1 MTLKGIYN
9 KINKKIV
16 AGSSSERKIQ
26 YLRKLGVKIGKNC
39 YIETLAFS
47 TEPFLIEIGDHVAIA
62 FGTDFITHDG
72 GIWCFRDEL
81 NNGDIFGRI
90 KIGNNILIGSKC
102 TILPNTIIG
111 DNSIVG
117 AGSVVRGNFP
127 DNSVIVGN
135 PAKVVMK
142 MNVQKFLYLQ
152 NPGFLR
158 SKNLDSSEREN
169 LIKKHFG
176 IE

>member
-9 KINKKIV
+9 KINKKII

-81 NNGDIFGRI
+81 KNGDIFGRI